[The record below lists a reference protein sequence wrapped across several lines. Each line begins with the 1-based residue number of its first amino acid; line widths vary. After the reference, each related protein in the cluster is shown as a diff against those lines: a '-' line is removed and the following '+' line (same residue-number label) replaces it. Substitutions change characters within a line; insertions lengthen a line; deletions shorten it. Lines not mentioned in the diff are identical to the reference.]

1 MTTVVADM
9 SVSLDGFVADPADRA
24 DKVFTWY
31 AKPQPAESP
40 REPTGE
46 ADAMGLGVI
55 VYGRR
60 TFEVAHGWDGRH
72 PTGAPV
78 VVVTHS
84 IPAGWPRPNSMVSF
98 GTAGIHS
105 AMAAAAQIA
114 GDKVIALGSPSIIQQ
129 CLALGMV
136 DRIQVKVVPVLLGNG
151 IRLFGTLTDAVEL
164 ADPEVTEGNG
174 VTHLYYRVLRKGRV
188 GLPGSSPT
196 AHLRHAWAPPVH
208 GLP

>member
-9 SVSLDGFVADPADRA
+9 SVSLDGFVADSAGRA
-24 DKVFTWY
+24 DEVFTWY
-31 AKPQPAESP
+31 GKPQPEQSP

-84 IPAGWPRPNSMVSF
+84 IPDGWPRDNSTVSF
-98 GTAGIHS
+98 DTAGIES
-105 AMAAAAQIA
+105 AMATAAKIA
-114 GDKVIALGSPSIIQQ
+114 GNNVIALGSPSIIQQ
-129 CLALGMV
+129 CLELGMV
-136 DRIQVKVVPVLLGNG
+136 DRIQVKVVPVLLGDG
-151 IRLFGTLTDAVEL
+151 VRLFGRLGTAPIEL
-164 ADPEVTEGNG
+164 SDPEVTEGNG
-174 VTHLYYRVLRKGRV
+174 VTHLYYNV
-188 GLPGSSPT
+188 PT
-196 AHLRHAWAPPVH
+196 KAR
-208 GLP
+208 

>member
-1 MTTVVADM
+1 MATVVADM
-9 SVSLDGFVADPADRA
+9 SVSLDGFVADSADRA

-31 AKPQPAESP
+31 GKPQPEQSP

-84 IPAGWPRPNSMVSF
+84 MPDGWPRENSTVSF
-98 GTAGIHS
+98 DIAGIES
-105 AMAAAAQIA
+105 AMATAAKIA
-114 GDKVIALGSPSIIQQ
+114 GDNVIALGSPSVIQQ

-136 DRIQVKVVPVLLGNG
+136 DRIQVKVVPVLLGGG
-151 IRLFGTLTDAVEL
+151 IRMFGALADAVEL
-164 ADPEVTEGNG
+164 SGPDVTEGNG
-174 VTHLYYRVLRKGRV
+174 VTHLYYEVARRD
-188 GLPGSSPT
+188 S
-196 AHLRHAWAPPVH
+196 
-208 GLP
+208 